1 MAIGIGGEL
10 IGEVG
15 VGIIGV
21 LGFEDRGT
29 GRIITIIIL
38 TIIAIGVGYIM
49 FIGDL
54 TPIATHQE

>member
-21 LGFEDRGT
+21 LGIEDRGT
-29 GRIITIIIL
+29 GRIITIIIP
-38 TIIAIGVGYIM
+38 TIIVVGVGYIM
-49 FIGDL
+49 FTEDL
-54 TPIATHQE
+54 TAIDTHQE